1 MAAFDK
7 ELEQQLKEAGVKLA
21 EPPSSGDELLRLLD
35 QVERCLS
42 RVEQSPSKSMQTA
55 FCPSLKALVA
65 DKLFRHSD
73 VDVKVAVAACISEI
87 TRITAPDAPYD
98 DDLMKEVF
106 QLIVSSFENLSDN
119 SSRSFAKRTSILQII
134 AKVRLCVVMLDLE
147 CEALLIE
154 MFQHFLKA
162 IRDDHPWYVFS
173 CMETIM
179 TLVLEESVDISQEL
193 LSPILACVKK
203 DNEEVL
209 PIARKLGEKVL
220 ESSAAKLKPY
230 LLQAGI
236 QFQTA
241 HPQRHYGMA
250 FQKDLVDLNPAN
262 EDTMTDE
269 QVQNNGSRELI
280 PEMNKWKSVVETA
293 SEMSIPVEEPGL
305 APKRCKMEH
314 QNIETMCHHHGVT
327 VYSSCLESDPSSLEL
342 TPSSPSIKVLATTYV
357 KNL

>member
-73 VDVKVAVAACISEI
+73 VDVKVAVAACIGEI

-230 LLQAGI
+230 LLQAVKTSG
-236 QFQTA
+236 Q
-241 HPQRHYGMA
+241 Y
-250 FQKDLVDLNPAN
+250 
-262 EDTMTDE
+262 
-269 QVQNNGSRELI
+269 
-280 PEMNKWKSVVETA
+280 
-293 SEMSIPVEEPGL
+293 
-305 APKRCKMEH
+305 
-314 QNIETMCHHHGVT
+314 
-327 VYSSCLESDPSSLEL
+327 
-342 TPSSPSIKVLATTYV
+342 TTLS
-357 KNL
+357 N